1 MTNTIPERGG
11 RAVDY
16 REASARLNEY
26 RREIAATRAKMRA
39 LQKQTLPEPVRD
51 HSFGTN
57 DGEVRL
63 SQLFGARE
71 DLFVIHNMGAS
82 CPYCTLWADGY
93 NGTYEHLANR
103 AAFVVASPD
112 PPEAQRKLAEK
123 RGWRFRMVSDTDR
136 RFAEAM
142 GYLDEGALLPG
153 VSVFRKRNGGIVRV
167 SDARFSPGDDFCSL
181 WHFFDL
187 IPEGRDGWAPRFSY
201 PAKVSTKP

>member
-1 MTNTIPERGG
+1 MRYREGSRKLGAYRKRIAALRQRM
-11 RAVDY
+11 RAVQQSIEPQPVDDY
-16 REASARLNEY
+16 TFASP
-26 RREIAATRAKMRA
+26 KG
-39 LQKQTLPEPVRD
+39 P
-51 HSFGTN
+51 
-57 DGEVRL
+57 VRL
-63 SQLFGARE
+63 SQLFGDKR
-71 DLFVIHNMGAS
+71 DLIVIHNMGS
-82 CPYCTLWADGY
+82 HCPYCTLWADGY

-112 PPEAQRKLAEK
+112 PPEAQGKLAEK

-201 PAKVSTKP
+201 PAKASTKP